1 MIENLDYFAP
11 DEKIMEGTF
20 TSRFF
25 KNEDSYKLSVYI
37 RNGKII
43 DYAEKCIEHFNSM
56 PDDMIDEICRR
67 IIKSLKLIGADF
79 ELPEIENV
87 REILEYCW
95 FTSMIVDI
103 PEDDGISYVI
113 EGEGDWGEV
122 VGFVIKNGT
131 LAYVGVDFEEYL

>member
-79 ELPEIENV
+79 ELSEFENV
-87 REILEYCW
+87 RDILNYCW